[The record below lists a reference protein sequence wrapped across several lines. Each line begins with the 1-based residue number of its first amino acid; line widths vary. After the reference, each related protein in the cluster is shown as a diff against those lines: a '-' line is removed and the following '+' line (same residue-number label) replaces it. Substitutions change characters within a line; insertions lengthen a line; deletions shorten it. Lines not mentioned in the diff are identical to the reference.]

1 MIFPLKYNTA
11 SQEVPLG
18 FFLDTSTGNIE
29 QTSLTIANTDIKLW
43 KSGATTLA
51 NKNSGGATHISNGIY
66 YCVLDATD
74 TNTYG
79 PLEIFIH
86 VSGALAFHK
95 VCTVINSDAYD
106 ALMSASSG
114 SIRSTVTAMSAG
126 VITSTA
132 IADELFY
139 TSDQIS
145 QDVWEYTTRTLTS
158 SGTATVNAADV
169 WSYSSRTLSGDQ
181 SFILIGNVSGNVN
194 GSVGSVVGSVGS
206 VTGAVGSVAGNVS
219 GSVGSVVGA
228 VGSVAGNV
236 SGSVASVTGAVGSV
250 TGAVGS
256 VAGNVSGSVGS
267 VVGSVGSVAGNVSG
281 SVASVVGAVGSVAGN
296 VSGSVGSVSG
306 LTTSTIASS
315 VWGNSSRTLSG
326 DQSFTLI
333 GNVSGNIT
341 GSVGSVT
348 TVSDKTGYSLAST
361 QSYTLIGNV
370 SGNVNGSVGSVIGAV
385 GSVAG
390 NVSGSVG
397 SVTGNVA
404 GSVASVTGAVGS
416 VAGNVSGSVASVTG
430 NVSGSVG
437 SVVNGATLIQINS
450 LVSGIRGTDND
461 SLKTVSDQ
469 IDGISVSG
477 STPAEIWGYGTRTLT
492 TNIPTV
498 QEIVD
503 GVWDELMVNHTSTG
517 TTGNQ
522 LATMGTSA
530 GSITIDPSSI
540 WNYATRTIT
549 GGTIDTVSGNVNGSV
564 GSVLGNISGN
574 VIGSVGS
581 VAGNVSGS
589 VGSVLGDINGN
600 VSGYVGRVVGNVSG
614 SVASVVNGATLTQ
627 INSLVSGIR
636 GTDNDSIKTIS
647 DQLDSISGATPAT
660 IWSYSSRSLSGNQS
674 FTLIGNVSGSVGSV
688 TSPVTVGTNND
699 KTNYSLSATQTFTH
713 IGNVSGNVTG
723 SIGSVTTV
731 NDKTGY
737 SLSSTQTYTLIGNVS
752 GNVNGSVGS
761 VVGSVGSVAGNVS
774 GSVASV
780 VNGATLTQINSLVSG
795 IRGADNDSLKTLS
808 DQVDNVTVSG
818 ATAQAIWEYTNRTL
832 TSSGTAAIDYTQVAN
847 AVWDEL
853 LSLHTVSGSAG
864 KQLSST
870 VTSSGA
876 VYVNIAGAEIADAV
890 WNAET
895 ATYNVAGSMGRA
907 LTSTGTAVID
917 ASDVWNYGTRTLTSS
932 TGNATLANQ
941 EIIINHLTDIKGDG
955 WTDEDLV
962 AIMTAIENGTWG
974 GFGV

>member
-145 QDVWEYTTRTLTS
+145 QDV
-158 SGTATVNAADV
+158 
-169 WSYSSRTLSGDQ
+169 
-181 SFILIGNVSGNVN
+181 
-194 GSVGSVVGSVGS
+194 
-206 VTGAVGSVAGNVS
+206 
-219 GSVGSVVGA
+219 
-228 VGSVAGNV
+228 
-236 SGSVASVTGAVGSV
+236 
-250 TGAVGS
+250 
-256 VAGNVSGSVGS
+256 
-267 VVGSVGSVAGNVSG
+267 
-281 SVASVVGAVGSVAGN
+281 
-296 VSGSVGSVSG
+296 
-306 LTTSTIASS
+306 
-315 VWGNSSRTLSG
+315 
-326 DQSFTLI
+326 
-333 GNVSGNIT
+333 
-341 GSVGSVT
+341 
-348 TVSDKTGYSLAST
+348 
-361 QSYTLIGNV
+361 
-370 SGNVNGSVGSVIGAV
+370 
-385 GSVAG
+385 
-390 NVSGSVG
+390 
-397 SVTGNVA
+397 
-404 GSVASVTGAVGS
+404 
-416 VAGNVSGSVASVTG
+416 
-430 NVSGSVG
+430 
-437 SVVNGATLIQINS
+437 
-450 LVSGIRGTDND
+450 
-461 SLKTVSDQ
+461 
-469 IDGISVSG
+469 
-477 STPAEIWGYGTRTLT
+477 
-492 TNIPTV
+492 
-498 QEIVD
+498 
-503 GVWDELMVNHTSTG
+503 
-517 TTGNQ
+517 
-522 LATMGTSA
+522 
-530 GSITIDPSSI
+530 
-540 WNYATRTIT
+540 
-549 GGTIDTVSGNVNGSV
+549 
-564 GSVLGNISGN
+564 
-574 VIGSVGS
+574 
-581 VAGNVSGS
+581 
-589 VGSVLGDINGN
+589 
-600 VSGYVGRVVGNVSG
+600 
-614 SVASVVNGATLTQ
+614 
-627 INSLVSGIR
+627 
-636 GTDNDSIKTIS
+636 
-647 DQLDSISGATPAT
+647 
-660 IWSYSSRSLSGNQS
+660 
-674 FTLIGNVSGSVGSV
+674 
-688 TSPVTVGTNND
+688 
-699 KTNYSLSATQTFTH
+699 
-713 IGNVSGNVTG
+713 
-723 SIGSVTTV
+723 
-731 NDKTGY
+731 
-737 SLSSTQTYTLIGNVS
+737 
-752 GNVNGSVGS
+752 
-761 VVGSVGSVAGNVS
+761 
-774 GSVASV
+774 
-780 VNGATLTQINSLVSG
+780 
-795 IRGADNDSLKTLS
+795 
-808 DQVDNVTVSG
+808 
-818 ATAQAIWEYTNRTL
+818 WEYTNRTL

>member
-370 SGNVNGSVGSVIGAV
+370 SGNVNGSVGSV
-385 GSVAG
+385 
-390 NVSGSVG
+390 
-397 SVTGNVA
+397 
-404 GSVASVTGAVGS
+404 
-416 VAGNVSGSVASVTG
+416 
-430 NVSGSVG
+430 
-437 SVVNGATLIQINS
+437 
-450 LVSGIRGTDND
+450 
-461 SLKTVSDQ
+461 
-469 IDGISVSG
+469 
-477 STPAEIWGYGTRTLT
+477 
-492 TNIPTV
+492 
-498 QEIVD
+498 
-503 GVWDELMVNHTSTG
+503 
-517 TTGNQ
+517 
-522 LATMGTSA
+522 
-530 GSITIDPSSI
+530 
-540 WNYATRTIT
+540 
-549 GGTIDTVSGNVNGSV
+549 
-564 GSVLGNISGN
+564 
-574 VIGSVGS
+574 
-581 VAGNVSGS
+581 
-589 VGSVLGDINGN
+589 
-600 VSGYVGRVVGNVSG
+600 
-614 SVASVVNGATLTQ
+614 
-627 INSLVSGIR
+627 
-636 GTDNDSIKTIS
+636 
-647 DQLDSISGATPAT
+647 
-660 IWSYSSRSLSGNQS
+660 
-674 FTLIGNVSGSVGSV
+674 
-688 TSPVTVGTNND
+688 
-699 KTNYSLSATQTFTH
+699 
-713 IGNVSGNVTG
+713 
-723 SIGSVTTV
+723 
-731 NDKTGY
+731 
-737 SLSSTQTYTLIGNVS
+737 
-752 GNVNGSVGS
+752 
-761 VVGSVGSVAGNVS
+761 VGSVGSVAGNVS